1 MVLLSF
7 FYGRGVAYLPELELE
22 TVKQPDLLPKE
33 WIYGVSDREVIGFG
47 SHESRR
53 K

>member
-1 MVLLSF
+1 MDTPFLLLWE
-7 FYGRGVAYLPELELE
+7 RGAYLPELELE

-33 WIYGVSDREVIGFG
+33 WIYGVSRPGSNRFG

>member
-1 MVLLSF
+1 MDTPFLLLW
-7 FYGRGVAYLPELELE
+7 RGVAYLPELELE

-33 WIYGVSDREVIGFG
+33 WIYGVSRPGSNRFG

>member
-1 MVLLSF
+1 MDTPFLLLWE
-7 FYGRGVAYLPELELE
+7 RAYLPELELE
-22 TVKQPDLLPKE
+22 TVKLPDLLPKE
-33 WIYGVSDREVIGFG
+33 WIYGVSRPGSNRFG